1 MVDRCVVLC
10 VLLSALFMVATG
22 LDAQERATDQWLAK
36 PVDGSTYQSYVDF
49 FSYDETLP
57 FETTM
62 ISSEENEGI
71 VREHL
76 SFQSTPGVRV
86 FANYYRPGGTSNA
99 DGPALVVLHGGS
111 AAGKDAGYVEYLVEL
126 LVRAGFSALSIDMQY
141 FGERGT
147 DLLTTFTEEDKH
159 EHLYNRPGV
168 YLSWIVQTTKDVSRS
183 FDLLVRERGIDPGR
197 IGLFGISRGAQ
208 VSMIAGAV
216 ERRLAA
222 VLLLHG
228 GHFDRLETGHLPAAC
243 PANYIGRISPRP
255 LLMLNG
261 TLDTDYDM
269 AASIEPLWELAK
281 EPKEIIWVVD
291 GGHMAMEE
299 EHRSGMLKWLRQ
311 NVK

>member
-1 MVDRCVVLC
+1 MTDHRI
-10 VLLSALFMVATG
+10 SMTMLFAG
-22 LDAQERATDQWLAK
+22 LFLMTAGLAAQERATDQWLSK

-57 FETTM
+57 FETSV
-62 ISSEENEGI
+62 ISTRENEGI
-71 VREHL
+71 IREHL

-86 FANYYRPGGTSNA
+86 FANYSRPSGGSTA
-99 DGPALVVLHGGS
+99 DGPALILLHGGS

-126 LVRAGFSALSIDMQY
+126 VVRAGFRALSIDMQY
-141 FGERGT
+141 FGERST

-159 EHLYNRPGV
+159 DHLYNRTSV
-168 YLSWIVQTTKDVSRS
+168 YLSWIVQNTKDISRS
-183 FDLLVRERGIDPGR
+183 FDFLVRERGVDPAR
-197 IGLFGISRGAQ
+197 VGLFGISRGAQ
-208 VSMIAGAV
+208 VGMIAGAV

-228 GHFDRLETGHLPAAC
+228 GHFDRFETEHLPAAC

-255 LLMLNG
+255 LLMVNG
-261 TLDTDYDM
+261 TQDTDYDK
-269 AASIEPLWELAK
+269 AASVDPLYELAK
-281 EPKEIIWVVD
+281 DPKQIIWVVD

-299 EHRSGMLKWLRQ
+299 EHRSAMVKWLRQ